1 MNDYKEIWQS
11 FIKSISSH
19 KNLKDLIKKLDSG
32 KATYEEAQKY
42 SSSLAN
48 FLVDFLSAENP
59 TNAEQILE
67 TLKDRSICK
76 NFFKEID
83 DYTYSMQKT
92 LNEVNNLGINAVKV
106 TSPRELID
114 SNVSLSDDYEKDI
127 SNLASKVEL
136 NANKHVDTVQQAN
149 ARFQSDAN
157 YSITVSRTYDGKGLS
172 DGRTCKW
179 CLSRVG
185 HNVPYNEAYKRGM
198 FQRHEGC
205 HCIIEY
211 NNNGTKTYQTSK
223 GGRNSWQLV
232 QEQEN
237 EEENSEFE
245 RKRRIAKAKGEPYD
259 ATDEWLSNENNKKGK
274 VSFDNS
280 IIVEGEKYIVD
291 GANVIQDHDETEK
304 AVANMIAKKSGKT
317 VSLLP
322 RVINPANVQSADYL
336 IDGAKWDLKTV
347 KGNSKNVIYNNI
359 HKKKK
364 QAENFIVNIEKNG
377 MVLDEA
383 TSQVLN
389 GVFASKHT
397 SFVKRIMIVDGKNI
411 LKVFEK

>member
-1 MNDYKEIWQS
+1 M
-11 FIKSISSH
+11 
-19 KNLKDLIKKLDSG
+19 
-32 KATYEEAQKY
+32 
-42 SSSLAN
+42 
-48 FLVDFLSAENP
+48 
-59 TNAEQILE
+59 
-67 TLKDRSICK
+67 
-76 NFFKEID
+76 
-83 DYTYSMQKT
+83 
-92 LNEVNNLGINAVKV
+92 
-106 TSPRELID
+106 
-114 SNVSLSDDYEKDI
+114 
-127 SNLASKVEL
+127 
-136 NANKHVDTVQQAN
+136 
-149 ARFQSDAN
+149 
-157 YSITVSRTYDGKGLS
+157 
-172 DGRTCKW
+172 
-179 CLSRVG
+179 
-185 HNVPYNEAYKRGM
+185 
-198 FQRHEGC
+198 
-205 HCIIEY
+205 
-211 NNNGTKTYQTSK
+211 
-223 GGRNSWQLV
+223 V

-322 RVINPANVQSADYL
+322 RVINTANVQSADYL

-377 MVLDEA
+377 MALDEA

>member
-48 FLVDFLSAENP
+48 YLVDFLSAENP

-149 ARFQSDAN
+149 AMFQSDAN

-179 CLSRVG
+179 CMSRVG

-223 GGRNSWQLV
+223 GGRNSWQLA
-232 QEQEN
+232 QEQKNNEKLEN
-237 EEENSEFE
+237 DIIQKKSEVRPHVKNVAKEYFRESTPGVGTIQAEETYYKKNNHDAEIENSRWILKKFGGNIKLITEPE
-245 RKRRIAKAKGEPYD
+245 IRRIADY
-259 ATDEWLSNENNKKGK
+259 EW
-274 VSFDNS
+274 
-280 IIVEGEKYIVD
+280 D
-291 GANVIQDHDETEK
+291 GAYWELK
-304 AVANMIAKKSGKT
+304 SPKGSGKRT
-317 VSLLP
+317 ISNQFNSALKQIEL
-322 RVINPANVQSADYL
+322 NPGGLILETKDLQMNLSSEQLIEECADEM
-336 IDGAKWDLKTV
+336 I
-347 KGNSKNVIYNNI
+347 
-359 HKKKK
+359 KKK
-364 QAENFIVNIEKNG
+364 FPGDV
-377 MVLDEA
+377 
-383 TSQVLN
+383 
-389 GVFASKHT
+389 
-397 SFVKRIMIVDGKNI
+397 I
-411 LKVFEK
+411 LKKKDKLIAILHDDYND